1 MEQQQSYNRI
11 EPENF
16 HPDYRRAEE
25 RYHSAAARLVER
37 ELELQARVRS
47 FVEADPV
54 EREDS
59 YMEGH
64 TLIEAEYT
72 RLTEDFSRTQSKA
85 VVEARGKLYKGSGTQ
100 YFSEMLARAAATPD
114 EKLPELAKLAAQS
127 GLADLEQA
135 VAVVADQREPA
146 GTSELFRDW
155 VAKDPERQAALE
167 RLKGTPKGPQFHART
182 MGVKPPKAR
191 REDLEPTAADYQKAQ
206 AEKAAKDAPRTEFFG
221 AVPGPRRQV
230 GRRIA

>member
-59 YMEGH
+59 YVEGH
-64 TLIEAEYT
+64 RLIEAEYA
-72 RLTEDFSRTQSKA
+72 RLTEEFSRTQSQA
-85 VVEARGKLYKGSGTQ
+85 VVEAQSRLYKGAGTEHYAQ
-100 YFSEMLARAAATPD
+100 MLA
-114 EKLPELAKLAAQS
+114 
-127 GLADLEQA
+127 QA
-135 VAVVADQREPA
+135 
-146 GTSELFRDW
+146 SE
-155 VAKDPERQAALE
+155 
-167 RLKGTPKGPQFHART
+167 T
-182 MGVKPPKAR
+182 
-191 REDLEPTAADYQKAQ
+191 
-206 AEKAAKDAPRTEFFG
+206 
-221 AVPGPRRQV
+221 
-230 GRRIA
+230 